1 MKGPLAD
8 VAPASGR
15 RVGGLRAWALA
26 FGVSGALYAATSA
39 PGLLWGDSGETQL
52 HVLLRQWL
60 VSGQICRSHVAYY
73 ALTRAL
79 VALTDLS
86 AARAANLSA
95 ALFGA
100 ITVANAAYL
109 LGCWRVRRLA
119 VVCGVLL
126 LMLSHTLWRLS
137 TGAEVLSL
145 TTALMTAEWIAVTQF
160 VQTRRAGW
168 AVLVGVCNGLGVATH
183 NLALLSWPAY
193 ALLAIPGW
201 KAGAPLSG
209 TGTAP
214 RSGSPLSGTRR
225 APRAGGPLRAACAGL
240 VGWLAGASPLLA
252 LMLAT
257 FDQLGGATATLHSWL
272 VGAYAGGIMNV
283 SNLPALCA
291 LSAGYVVMNFP
302 TPVLILG
309 LPGWWALRS
318 RVPRSL
324 WTFMT
329 VHAAVLLAFVVRY
342 NVADQYTFF
351 APVHVIIALSCAVG
365 IEAWV
370 APRPGGPGRRAR
382 VRREVAL
389 LGACTLAPLAYA
401 TVPLLMRAYWPRCP
415 LLPTRQIAHRDAF
428 NWFLQPWRVGDDG
441 TERFLNDLF
450 DALPPDAMLFS
461 DSQFA
466 SAIVYAQVSDARR
479 RDIRLDP
486 WRDAQGWLAPPV
498 DAETLRRHHLRS
510 GTYFVGSTDAG
521 YLPNWLEHQPVRFE
535 PVGPVYRVVMED
547 SPP

>member
-1 MKGPLAD
+1 MKAPLAD
-8 VAPASGR
+8 VAAAPRQRG
-15 RVGGLRAWALA
+15 VGLRAWTLA
-26 FGVSGALYAATSA
+26 FCVSGALYAATSA

-79 VALTDLS
+79 VALTDLP

-109 LGCWRVRRLA
+109 LCCWRVRRLA
-119 VVCGVLL
+119 VACGVLL

-160 VQTRRAGW
+160 IQTRRAGW
-168 AVLVGVCNGLGVATH
+168 ALLVGVSNGLGVATH

-193 ALLAIPGW
+193 GVLMLTGW
-201 KAGAPLSG
+201 KAVAPM
-209 TGTAP
+209 
-214 RSGSPLSGTRR
+214 SGSRTTPVHGSPMSGSRTT
-225 APRAGGPLRAACAGL
+225 PRHGGPVPAVCAAVA
-240 VGWLAGASPLLA
+240 GWLAGASPLLA

-257 FDQLGGATATLHSWL
+257 FDQLGGPAATLHSSL
-272 VGAYAGGIMNV
+272 VGSYAGGILNV

-291 LSAGYVVMNFP
+291 MSLGYIVMNFP
-302 TPVLILG
+302 TPVLLLS

-318 RVPRSL
+318 RVPRPL
-324 WTFMT
+324 WTFVT

-351 APVHVIIALSCAVG
+351 APVHVIVALSCAVG

-382 VRREVAL
+382 VRRERAL
-389 LGACTLAPLAYA
+389 LGACMLSPLAYA
-401 TVPLLMRAYWPRCP
+401 TAPALLRAYWPRCP

-428 NWFLQPWRVGDDG
+428 NWFLQPWRVGEG
-441 TERFLNDLF
+441 GAARFVDDLF
-450 DALPPDAMLFS
+450 DALPADAMLFS
-461 DSQFA
+461 DSQLA
-466 SAIVYAQVSDARR
+466 SAMIYVQVLEQRR

-486 WRDAQGWLAPPV
+486 YRDLQGWLPQPV
-498 DAETLRRHHLRS
+498 DEEALRRHHLQS
-510 GTYFVGSTDAG
+510 GTYFVGSMDAG
-521 YLPNWLEHQPVRFE
+521 YLPNWLENQAARFE
-535 PVGPVYRVVMED
+535 PVGPVYRVVMEEA
-547 SPP
+547 PR

>member
-1 MKGPLAD
+1 MKAPLAD
-8 VAPASGR
+8 VAPAPRPRG
-15 RVGGLRAWALA
+15 GGLRAWTLA
-26 FGVSGALYAATSA
+26 FCVSGALYAATSA

-79 VALTDLS
+79 VALSDLP

-109 LGCWRVRRLA
+109 LTCWRVRRLA

-137 TGAEVLSL
+137 TAAEVLSL
-145 TTALMTAEWIAVTQF
+145 TTALMTAEWIAVTRF

-168 AVLVGVCNGLGVATH
+168 ALLVGVCNGLGVANH

-193 ALLAIPGW
+193 AFLLLADW
-201 KAGAPLSG
+201 KAAPPLSG
-209 TGTAP
+209 QRPAP
-214 RSGSPLSGTRR
+214 RPGS
-225 APRAGGPLRAACAGL
+225 PLRAACVGL
-240 VGWLAGASPLLA
+240 AGWLAGASPLLA

-257 FDQLGGATATLHSWL
+257 FDQLGGAAATLHSWL
-272 VGAYAGGIMNV
+272 IGSYAGGILNV
-283 SNLPALCA
+283 ANLPALCA
-291 LSAGYVVMNFP
+291 MSAGYVVLNFP
-302 TPVLILG
+302 TPVLLLS
-309 LPGWWALRS
+309 LPGWWVLRS
-318 RVPRSL
+318 RVPRPL
-324 WTFMT
+324 WMFVT

-351 APVHVIIALSCAVG
+351 APVHVIIALFCAVG
-365 IEAWV
+365 IEAWL

-382 VRREVAL
+382 VRREAAV
-389 LGACTLAPLAYA
+389 LGACALAPVAYA
-401 TVPLLMRAYWPRCP
+401 AAPPLLRAYWPRCP

-428 NWFLQPWRVGDDG
+428 NWFLQPWRVGERG
-441 TERFLNDLF
+441 TERFVDDLF
-450 DALPPDAMLFS
+450 DALPPDAMVFS
-461 DSQFA
+461 DSQLA
-466 SAIVYAQVSDARR
+466 SAMIYAQVLEGRR

-486 WRDAQGWLAPPV
+486 YRNLQDWLPPPV
-498 DAETLRRHHLRS
+498 DEEALRRHHLQS
-510 GTYFVGSTDAG
+510 GTYFVCTTDAG
-521 YLPNWLEHQPVRFE
+521 YLPNWLENQSARFE
-535 PVGPVYRVVMED
+535 PVGPVYRVVMEEA
-547 SPP
+547 SP